1 MLTAPDFDA
10 KKILIIYSNE
20 GEKISFSNDNIV
32 VKDISGK
39 LKLQYTCYKIF
50 AIYIVGGVSITSGLI
65 EKSKKFGFSIV
76 LMNTNFKVYETLNCK
91 LEGNT
96 LLRSK
101 QYNTT
106 RQLDIAKSIISNK
119 IVNQRYFLSTIRN
132 KSTELKQ
139 VIELLDKYITTI
151 YAVKDNYEL
160 MGIEGIASKIYFKQI
175 FKDNNWK
182 GRQPRVKKDI
192 INLLLDIGYTVLFN
206 FIDSVLNIYGFDIYK
221 GNLHQEFFKRKSL
234 VCDMIEPF
242 RCIIDYKIRKM
253 YNLKQIDES
262 DFFCDNGRYQL
273 EWKNSA
279 KYIKCFVEEI
289 VKYKMDIFNYVQAYY
304 RWFIKEKK
312 VEDFPF
318 ARLVGGDTVD
328 TVKL

>member
-1 MLTAPDFDA
+1 MLTAPDFEA
-10 KKILIIYSNE
+10 KKILIVYSND

-32 VKDISGK
+32 IKDYNGK
-39 LKLQYTCYKIF
+39 IKLQYTCYRIF

-76 LMNTNFKVYETLNCK
+76 LMNTNFKVYEILNCK

-119 IVNQRYFLSTIRN
+119 IVNQRYFLSIIRN
-132 KSTELKQ
+132 KNAELKQ
-139 VIELLDKYITTI
+139 TIGLLDKYIMDI
-151 YAVKDNYEL
+151 CSVKDNYEL

-175 FKDNNWK
+175 FKETKWN
-182 GRQPRVKKDI
+182 GRQPRVKRDI
-192 INLLLDIGYTVLFN
+192 MNLLLDIGYTILFN
-206 FIDSVLNIYGFDIYK
+206 FVDSVLNIYGFDIYK

-234 VCDMIEPF
+234 VCDMVEPF
-242 RCIIDYKIRKM
+242 RCVIDYKVRKM
-253 YNLKQIDES
+253 YNLKQIDEE
-262 DFFCDNGRYQL
+262 DFVCDNGRYQL
-273 EWKNSA
+273 DWKNSS

-289 VKYKMDIFNYVQAYY
+289 VKYKMDIFNYIQSYY

-312 VEDFPF
+312 LEEFPF
-318 ARLVGGDTVD
+318 AKIVGGDAVD
-328 TVKL
+328 TVEL